1 MRVSTLL
8 LLSPPAFVALS
19 TAALST
25 VAQAALS
32 TDATSALSFY
42 RSRQSVFPSG
52 QASRTELENKIT
64 HTELELSYSVSW
76 DHKTYALDSD
86 QILRDIQTAR
96 YVDTKSSCE
105 LLSQNLRDA
114 RALKVLPAK
123 ATLEVLETDPYWAR
137 VKEKNGKLE
146 GWLPLHLLQ
155 AKHEDTGVYVNLI
168 DTYLRKGPE
177 IPSGIVTTIPRL
189 RRVLPLAIEN
199 GFLKIQYENKIGY
212 ADINNFVSRADFANL
227 AYSPKGNWMTISHRN
242 GAFLVTKA
250 GTQVPVKDILGYVTN
265 SHRGV
270 VVRPSGSSGPQL
282 LSRVEIL
289 KPTANVWASSK
300 LEGHGEVWW
309 KKSNLLIEDEV
320 KSSTTITTDELMKRE
335 IYSIAF
341 ESKDSLRGIVSSE
354 GVYRTEDGL
363 KWTLIPLFGKQ
374 NYPVNIHP
382 NGNWFVGS
390 YKSVNEGK
398 SFEPFIRWD
407 QIAQA
412 IESALHRNPKVLRL
426 TQIESLPNSQVQ
438 IYVDTGVNKI
448 KLRSSLSSFSSNLNW
463 SVIKN

>member
-1 MRVSTLL
+1 MRSTVMRVSTWL
-8 LLSPPAFVALS
+8 LLSPLAASSMAF
-19 TAALST
+19 
-25 VAQAALS
+25 AALS
-32 TDATSALSFY
+32 TDANSALSFY
-42 RSRQSVFPSG
+42 RSRQSQFPSG
-52 QASRTELENKIT
+52 QASRTELENKIS
-64 HTELELSYSVSW
+64 HTELEFSYNVTW
-76 DHKTYALDSD
+76 DKKSFQLESD
-86 QILRDIQTAR
+86 QILRDIQTSR
-96 YVDTKSSCE
+96 YVDTKTSCE
-105 LLSQNLRDA
+105 LLSDNRREA
-114 RALKVLPAK
+114 RAVKTLPAK
-123 ATLEVLETDPYWAR
+123 AALEILETESYWAR
-137 VKEKNGKLE
+137 VKEKNGKTE
-146 GWLPLHLLQ
+146 GWIPLHLLQ

-189 RRVLPLAIEN
+189 RRVIPLAIEN
-199 GFLKIQYENKIGY
+199 GFLKISYENKIGY

-227 AYSPKGNWMTISHRN
+227 AYSPKGSWMTISHRN

-265 SHRGV
+265 SHRGIV
-270 VVRPSGSSGPQL
+270 IRPGANSSGPRI

-289 KPTANVWASSK
+289 KSSANVWASSK
-300 LEGHGEVWW
+300 LTGHGDVWW
-309 KKSNLLIEDEV
+309 KKNNLLIEDEI
-320 KSSTTITTDELMKRE
+320 SSAKTITTDELMKRE

-341 ESKDSLRGIVSSE
+341 ENKDSLRGIVSSE
-354 GVYRTEDGL
+354 GIYRTENGL
-363 KWTLIPLFGKQ
+363 TWTLIPLFGSQ

-390 YKSVNEGK
+390 YKSINEGK
-398 SFEPFIRWD
+398 SFDPFIRWE

-426 TQIESLPNSQVQ
+426 TQIEALPNSQVQ

-448 KLRSSLSSFSSNLNW
+448 KLRSSLSNLNW